1 MLQINIQQNSP
12 QYINIIDTLLQCNIT
27 TTLIQHNIISDLI
40 SINYIV
46 DDYNVF
52 VVDNFNA
59 PVIE

>member
-12 QYINIIDTLLQCNIT
+12 QYINIIDTLL
-27 TTLIQHNIISDLI
+27 QHNIISDLI

>member
-12 QYINIIDTLLQCNIT
+12 QYINIT
-27 TTLIQHNIISDLI
+27 TTLIQHNIISDL
-40 SINYIV
+40 INYIV